1 MCPQD
6 ATGIEDID
14 QLVNTFLAAEDQ
26 NYTLFNYVNEVNQ
39 EIEKLEDQINIM
51 RSEINKVGAGDHAKA
66 DAAGAAVMP
75 RPHNCC
81 AFREVS
87 VLGLTLYSSC
97 ARVRRHTQR
106 GH

>member
-1 MCPQD
+1 MQD

-51 RSEINKVGAGDHAKA
+51 RSEINKVWGG
-66 DAAGAAVMP
+66 
-75 RPHNCC
+75 
-81 AFREVS
+81 
-87 VLGLTLYSSC
+87 
-97 ARVRRHTQR
+97 RVREDVGGSTGTPLRCPWH
-106 GH
+106 HPLC

>member
-1 MCPQD
+1 MQD

-51 RSEINKVGAGDHAKA
+51 RGEINKYRC
-66 DAAGAAVMP
+66 VMK
-75 RPHNCC
+75 
-81 AFREVS
+81 
-87 VLGLTLYSSC
+87 LGPGFGTGGLKHC
-97 ARVRRHTQR
+97 ARACLSRQVSQQRHTSYVIRQR
-106 GH
+106 A

>member
-1 MCPQD
+1 MTPRLSAQD

-51 RSEINKVGAGDHAKA
+51 RGEINKY
-66 DAAGAAVMP
+66 
-75 RPHNCC
+75 R
-81 AFREVS
+81 
-87 VLGLTLYSSC
+87 
-97 ARVRRHTQR
+97 
-106 GH
+106 